1 MSSRPSI
8 FNSVMD
14 SGSKSKFKTP
24 KELAKLIR
32 GAKRECYPGIPY
44 TNDYITVEDE
54 EGPCDLAAESL
65 DWLELSMLV
74 ENKAITLPG
83 KTRLQLALL
92 GIFIPEKSSIN

>member
-44 TNDYITVEDE
+44 AHENIVVEDE
-54 EGPCDLAAESL
+54 EGPCELSPDSM
-65 DWLELSMLV
+65 DWLELSLLV
-74 ENKAITLPG
+74 ENKTISLPG

-92 GIFIPEKSSIN
+92 GIFIPDKFIVN